1 MNCKHVQELL
11 PLYVSRDLEEKSA
24 QLIQAH
30 LQTCAA
36 CAASGD
42 QYRETRRLLEEF
54 ATPMFS
60 EAVYNGIRQ
69 NVLREIRQ
77 ESLDSSNLPQF
88 VASLFPRRLTWALAA
103 ALLVAVAF
111 SAVYFIANRKGTQTN
126 DQPPL
131 AGGRNVV
138 DRPESTPTKE
148 QEEHQ
153 ATNPR
158 QQRAPAP
165 GLAGGTHRFERR
177 KNDATIKRAP
187 SVAVKAPENTQLI
200 AEAARNGNNPTNR
213 EIQPV
218 RDSTETKK
226 ALRLEIQTKDPNIR
240 IIWFSAQPTKQDS
253 PNKFS
258 KGI

>member
-1 MNCKHVQELL
+1 MNCKQVQELL

-30 LQTCAA
+30 VQTCAA

-42 QYRETRRLLEEF
+42 EYRETRHLLEEF
-54 ATPMFS
+54 APPVFA

-77 ESLDSSNLPQF
+77 GTLEPSKALPQF

-103 ALLVAVAF
+103 VLLLAVAF
-111 SAVYFIANRKGTQTN
+111 SAVYFIGNRKGTVTN
-126 DQPPL
+126 DQRLADSGSGSGRPAAPPPKEQ
-131 AGGRNVV
+131 AQHPAAKP
-138 DRPESTPTKE
+138 RPE
-148 QEEHQ
+148 
-153 ATNPR
+153 R
-158 QQRAPAP
+158 VPAP
-165 GLAGGTHRFERR
+165 GLAGGTHQFERR
-177 KNDATIKRAP
+177 KNDVANKPAP
-187 SVAVKAPENTQLI
+187 SVAVKARDNTQLI
-200 AEAARNGNNPTNR
+200 AEAARNSNDPAHPDVVPVSDPTK
-213 EIQPV
+213 
-218 RDSTETKK
+218 TEK
-226 ALRLEIQTKDPNIR
+226 ALRVEIQTKDPNIR